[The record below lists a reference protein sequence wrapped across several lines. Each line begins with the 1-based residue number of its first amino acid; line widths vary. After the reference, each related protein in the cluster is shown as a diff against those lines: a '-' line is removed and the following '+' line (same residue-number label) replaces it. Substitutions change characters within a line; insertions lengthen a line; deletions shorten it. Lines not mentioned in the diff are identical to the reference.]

1 MIAILVVS
9 HSKALAEGTVELAK
23 EMADNE
29 LVVKAVGGL
38 SDGSI
43 GTDAVKIMNEL
54 YNVYT
59 EEGILVFVDLGSSVL
74 STQMAI
80 DLLGDEKMK
89 EHIHIVNAPL
99 VEGTI
104 IAALQASIGDPIDDI
119 IKEAEKSWE
128 LKKL

>member
-1 MIAILVVS
+1 MVAILVVS

-43 GTDAVKIMNEL
+43 GTDAVRIMNEL